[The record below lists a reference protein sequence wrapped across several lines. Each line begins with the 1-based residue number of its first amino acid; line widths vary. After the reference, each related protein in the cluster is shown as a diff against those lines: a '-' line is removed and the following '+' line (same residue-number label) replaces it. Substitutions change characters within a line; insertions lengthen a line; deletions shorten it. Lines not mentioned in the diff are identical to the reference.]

1 MRGAALLAMIALA
14 LGLSASSVL
23 AAVQIQPDSAEIN
36 QQQQFTITVANDGEL
51 AVESVEVTA
60 PGTVKLDS
68 AGDPPPQWS
77 LQLIQEG
84 KQITGAIYRGGEIDA
99 GQSVELTLLA
109 TPKELGTAD
118 WSVQEIL
125 ENGGSRLSTGP
136 ALSVEVVEPPPP
148 PTSST
153 AAAAPTGDGDDTNDA
168 AVWLGAIA
176 IILAIGALV
185 AAGLLWTRRPMG
197 LPPDGS

>member
-1 MRGAALLAMIALA
+1 MREAALLAMIALA
-14 LGLSASSVL
+14 LGLSASSAL

-36 QQQQFTITVANDGEL
+36 EQQQFTITVTNDGEL

-60 PGTVKLDS
+60 PGTITLDS

-77 LQLIQEG
+77 LQLIKEG
-84 KQITGAIYRGGEIDA
+84 ERITGAIYRGGEIDA

-109 TPKELGTAD
+109 TPKELGAAD
-118 WSVQEIL
+118 WSVKEIL

-153 AAAAPTGDGDDTNDA
+153 AAAETGGDGDDT

-176 IILAIGALV
+176 IILAVGALV
-185 AAGLLWTRRPMG
+185 TAGLLWTRRPMDV
-197 LPPDGS
+197 PPDGS